1 MPATM
6 DQFIT
11 ETPEHQPSLFSA
23 DWASR
28 ADRFPTR
35 ATAHVPTQ
43 AAGRAY
49 APRTGRL
56 FSLGQR
62 GLLKGDHPRRRGPAA
77 GRAYVA
83 GVALPPGS
91 SVSRLSQVWD
101 RVTVTI
107 GELDLRD
114 PQPVLH
120 VVEHYRWPLGAVDAG
135 FHGIE
140 RQLAADWNC
149 RRIVVGEPSTT
160 GRSKTRGAVELL
172 SLAPGS
178 KSRLALGLL
187 QTASAAR
194 IKMYASDGS
203 QEQQEFWAQAVKAQA
218 RYGPDG
224 SLDFFVEHSTGGDG
238 FLLSLALVTEAAR
251 ALRSPEAKAAA

>member
-6 DQFIT
+6 ERFIS

-28 ADRFPTR
+28 AERFPTR
-35 ATAHVPTQ
+35 ATVHIPAQ
-43 AAGRAY
+43 AAERAY
-49 APRTGRL
+49 PARTGRL

-62 GLLKGDHPRRRGPAA
+62 GLLMGEHPRRRGPAA

-135 FHGIE
+135 FQGIE
-140 RQLAADWNC
+140 RQLDADWNC

-160 GRSKTRGAVELL
+160 GRSKTRGAVEILTL
-172 SLAPGS
+172 APESKSSLAAS
-178 KSRLALGLL
+178 LL
-187 QTASAAR
+187 QAASAAR

-238 FLLSLALVTEAAR
+238 FLLSLALVAEAAR
-251 ALRSPEAKAAA
+251 ALLSPKARAA